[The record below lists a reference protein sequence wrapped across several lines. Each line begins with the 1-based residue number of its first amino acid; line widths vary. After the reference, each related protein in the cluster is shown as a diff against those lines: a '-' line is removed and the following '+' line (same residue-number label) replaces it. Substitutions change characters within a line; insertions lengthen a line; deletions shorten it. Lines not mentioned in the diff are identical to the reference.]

1 MSWRPLRAPRGRLI
15 PALLIRSP
23 FPPFGKRPSVVPR
36 KTRSRSFPFPRL
48 AASACAS
55 TGPPPPQPLNLD
67 RKTTDSAEFV
77 GISGPALQYQRI
89 LAVDFIEPLDRE
101 IHTVYPMSPPEGGGS
116 TR

>member
-1 MSWRPLRAPRGRLI
+1 MAPPARSTWTTHPGTFDPLALSAVWQAPIGRPPENQIPLLPLPSPRCQRLRVH
-15 PALLIRSP
+15 RS
-23 FPPFGKRPSVVPR
+23 
-36 KTRSRSFPFPRL
+36 
-48 AASACAS
+48 
-55 TGPPPPQPLNLD
+55 PPPQPLNLD